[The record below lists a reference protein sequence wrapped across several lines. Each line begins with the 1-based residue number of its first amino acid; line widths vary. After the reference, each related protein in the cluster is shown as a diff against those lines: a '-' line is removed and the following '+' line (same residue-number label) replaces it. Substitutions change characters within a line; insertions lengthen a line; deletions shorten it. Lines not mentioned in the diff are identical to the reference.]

1 MIIRKKITLVV
12 LLLSITSL
20 SAQTIVRKNG
30 LNAEAPQVNKYT
42 SLSFWDSQSFVFG
55 VGVNYYVLEDLE
67 LMNTYNSQQLIYLCP
82 EISIEYI
89 TRWEPL
95 KLKIM
100 GGPGWDEWA
109 TRTTFHSA
117 AGLRIDWMGIRNSTV
132 GFQVMGELFRGE
144 EPVSGWSFSIVQS
157 NPWYFGVQVD
167 LYSGL
172 GLVQLEDWE
181 SSYMLKFG
189 AQVNFGQY

>member
-1 MIIRKKITLVV
+1 
-12 LLLSITSL
+12 
-20 SAQTIVRKNG
+20 
-30 LNAEAPQVNKYT
+30 
-42 SLSFWDSQSFVFG
+42 
-55 VGVNYYVLEDLE
+55 
-67 LMNTYNSQQLIYLCP
+67 
-82 EISIEYI
+82 
-89 TRWEPL
+89 
-95 KLKIM
+95 
-100 GGPGWDEWA
+100 
-109 TRTTFHSA
+109 
-117 AGLRIDWMGIRNSTV
+117 MGIRNSTV

-172 GLVQLEDWE
+172 GLVQIEDWE

>member
-172 GLVQLEDWE
+172 GLVQIEDWE
-181 SSYMLKFG
+181 STYMLKFG

>member
-100 GGPGWDEWA
+100 GGQGWDEWA

-117 AGLRIDWMGIRNSTV
+117 AGLRID
-132 GFQVMGELFRGE
+132 
-144 EPVSGWSFSIVQS
+144 
-157 NPWYFGVQVD
+157 
-167 LYSGL
+167 
-172 GLVQLEDWE
+172 
-181 SSYMLKFG
+181 
-189 AQVNFGQY
+189 

>member
-172 GLVQLEDWE
+172 GLVQIEDWE